1 MTGCC
6 SSNPQNL
13 LKCPPSDMQILRN
26 TTNLKT
32 GEISHLY
39 KRFCL
44 LGKDSPS
51 FPPKRLAKRHFL
63 TVGHLARN
71 PILAILLKAMF
82 KERKTL
88 TFVNFARFLSIF
100 QANTLKTKK
109 EQLVMTS
116 EKKKRLLFSMYD
128 TDMDGIIS
136 HEDLIVIVHRLYG
149 DLMSSQQVLE
159 TAATMIFE
167 MDTSGTQKILF
178 EDFSDSLNV
187 FDMEETLVVKI
198 RED

>member
-6 SSNPQNL
+6 FPSPGNL
-13 LKCPPSDMQILRN
+13 LKCPPGDMEILRN

-32 GEISHLY
+32 GEISYLY

-51 FPPKRLAKRHFL
+51 FPPKRLLKRHFL
-63 TVGHLARN
+63 SVGHLARN
-71 PILAILLKAMF
+71 PILPILLKAMF
-82 KERKTL
+82 KDRKTL

-109 EQLVMTS
+109 EQLVITS

-136 HEDLIVIVHRLYG
+136 HEDFIGIVHRLYG
-149 DLMSSQQVLE
+149 DIMSSKQVLE

-178 EDFSDSLNV
+178 QDFSDALNV
-187 FDMEETLVVKI
+187 FDMEETLVIKI
-198 RED
+198 HED